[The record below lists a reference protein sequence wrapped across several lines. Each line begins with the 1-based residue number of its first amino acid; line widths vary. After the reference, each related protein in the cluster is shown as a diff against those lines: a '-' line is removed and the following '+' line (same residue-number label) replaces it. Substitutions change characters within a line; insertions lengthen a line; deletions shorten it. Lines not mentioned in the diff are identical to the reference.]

1 MKKVIATLLALLLPI
16 TAFAQLSASAGALS
30 GSQAQSG
37 SASLSVANPVAQSS
51 SNQGTGNAQNITFN
65 SAPNPTETYQQ
76 VDHTGT
82 STVRTVPQVYVPT
95 VLQTAPCRV
104 AFAGG
109 LSVVGVG
116 VAGGGSV
123 GDSPCN
129 LRELSRLYHGIGNPA
144 KAVAVADAALALECQ
159 DEAVAKALGGLCQPA
174 AGQLPAPVAA
184 APVVEPVR
192 VSKAPVCY
200 ETTDA
205 MGIKTTRCPN

>member
-1 MKKVIATLLALLLPI
+1 MKHFIFAILALFCLP
-16 TAFAQLSASAGALS
+16 AFADSAALAGSVSGATALS
-30 GSQAQSG
+30 GSLSEAQQRN
-37 SASLSVANPVAQSS
+37 V
-51 SNQGTGNAQNITFN
+51 QNITVN
-65 SAPNPTETYQQ
+65 GAAIPTSTYTQ

-82 STVRTVPQVYVPT
+82 STVKTTPQVYAPPVG
-95 VLQTAPCRV
+95 VTAPCRV

-109 LSVVGVG
+109 ISVVGVG